1 MTKIEYKSPFT
12 KVQGEDFAT
21 KCKHRFFLGSNAGNH
36 FGFKLQNRETEV
48 FPEIMSTDPV
58 YLKFCS
64 NLVDNITKLDLQKGV
79 LDNGF
84 FDQLAISTNF
94 QELNTVAGYNMTPA
108 TYAVIDN
115 RLLRS
120 SMFLNDSFDT
130 IRDEEIFKEFMAV
143 RYQTHDQSQGK
154 ISRISSSVFPFFS
167 KDIGMK
173 AQHLTLL
180 LKNGD
185 HLLDLLSMGNLEEAF
200 RKYKV
205 LVSMVDV
212 YRSQA
217 DSFSLVNGTY
227 QPKVREVNDIEYA
240 ISGGKLGRR
249 FAADKRVYINGREI
263 KGKASMRAR
272 TAFGFANPLNTVFTA
287 GFEGYRHFSDNK
299 FHMTYKHT
307 DRANILN
314 KIRKFDNALPVD
326 VTQYDQSIPLYLIE
340 KWIEL
345 SPFNDRAKAILN
357 LMVNAPM
364 LYRGVS
370 STASPYYSGDPL
382 NIEYFNQFRGL
393 ISGLFSTSSMGKDFF
408 TFASLIML
416 DRCYGDVKG
425 NVEKILLWEHP
436 VYAIS
441 NMGDDTNIH
450 SNGDIF
456 TQWVKKQLETTK
468 YGLSSYFKVDIED
481 GFKFLGNIGY
491 IKDGMKYLCGDVGT
505 YLKNML
511 VPERSIGSSHREFG
525 VFGLLMRREVYQ
537 DNPSFGVIDE
547 VFMRTFRDTF
557 KENWLDYMNKHL
569 VMPTDRNL
577 VVKSQADLEVILD
590 PSKLHYKYS
599 ESDLSKGV
607 TEILEEKISMEN
619 TELAI
624 KLLF

>member
-1 MTKIEYKSPFT
+1 MNSGKRPFN
-12 KVQGEDFAT
+12 KDEGKKFAQNCRHT
-21 KCKHRFFLGSNAGNH
+21 FFLGSNAGNH
-36 FGFKLQNRETEV
+36 FNFKLQNREIEV
-48 FPEIMSTDPV
+48 FPEIMSTDPQ
-58 YLKFCS
+58 YLTFCTQ
-64 NLVDNITKLDLQKGV
+64 LVNNITKLNLEKGV

-84 FDQLAISTNF
+84 FDSHAISTNF
-94 QELNTVAGYNMTPA
+94 QELNTVAGHNMSPA

-130 IRDEEIFKEFMAV
+130 VRDEEIFREFMAV
-143 RYQTHDQSQGK
+143 RYSIHDESQGK

-167 KDIGMK
+167 KDINMK

-185 HLLDLLSMGNLEEAF
+185 NLLDLLATGKLTEAF
-200 RKYKV
+200 NKYKV

-217 DSFSLVNGTY
+217 DSFSMVNG
-227 QPKVREVNDIEYA
+227 QFKPKPREVNDIEYS
-240 ISGGKLGRR
+240 ISGGKLGKR
-249 FAADKRVYINGREI
+249 FTADKRVYINGRELA
-263 KGKASMRAR
+263 GKAAMRAR
-272 TAFGFANPLNTVFTA
+272 TAFGFSNPLNTVFTA
-287 GFEGYRHFSDNK
+287 GFEGYRHYSDHK

-307 DRANILN
+307 DRSSILN

-326 VTQYDQSIPLYLIE
+326 VTQYDQSIPLYLME

-345 SPFNDRAKAILN
+345 SPFNERAKKILN
-357 LMVNAPM
+357 LMINAPM

-370 STASPYYSGDPL
+370 ESANPYYSGNPL
-382 NIEYFNQFRGL
+382 DLDYFNQFRGL

-456 TQWVKKQLETTK
+456 TNWVKKQLETSK
-468 YGLSSYFKVDIED
+468 SGLSTYFKVDIED
-481 GFKFLGNIGY
+481 GFKFLGNVGY

-525 VFGLLMRREVYQ
+525 VYGLLMRREVYQ
-537 DNPSFGVIDE
+537 DNPSFGIVDE
-547 VFMRTFRDTF
+547 AFMKTFRDSF

-577 VVKSQADLEVILD
+577 VVRSQADLEVILD

-599 ESDLSKGV
+599 ESDLSAGV
-607 TEILEEKISMEN
+607 TEILEEKISIEN
-619 TELAI
+619 TKLAI